1 MPPSIYEPGSDTG
14 TLTMGHVLFMDIV
27 AYSKLPMD
35 QQRQLLAM
43 LQEAVRQNPTFLHA
57 QQENRLIRLPTGDG
71 MALVFFED
79 PESPV
84 RCAVELSHTLRGH
97 PEIRLRMGI
106 HTGPVYRVADI
117 NANQNVAG
125 GGINM
130 AQRVM
135 DCGDAGHILVSQM
148 VADMLAQLSEW
159 DKSLH
164 DLGEA
169 EVKHGVRVHIFNLY
183 TNDAGNPELPQKS
196 RAAHEAALL
205 REQEQARRALRR
217 ARGVAAIL
225 GLAFVIALGLAIYA
239 FFEHSTAMVQ
249 TREAQLFVSAMQAQ
263 AAVQRAENV
272 QLEKATALQRDTD
285 ANKDAATL
293 DRDKQELEMARRSVQ
308 QLSTAAARK
317 SSEAF
322 ALIGAVRIIGTNQI
336 STSDVFDVSSGS
348 QVSASSPARNMTDM
362 FNGGQ
367 GSAERAT
374 VFADGQPVGTTH
386 WIEWRTKGEVTVKS
400 VALFSS
406 HDQVRF
412 RRAFSNFKLLAKKQ
426 NKWVELAQYAPSLPY
441 GGSCASEPCLPP
453 AVKFQPGTVLAACVN
468 INTPVAADEFRAEF
482 EQAVSALEVFS
493 GPRVL
498 QLDGYTKPDCSN

>member
-164 DLGEA
+164 DLGET
-169 EVKHGVRVHIFNLY
+169 EVKHGFRVHLYNLH
-183 TNDAGNPELPQKS
+183 TGECGNPTLPQK
-196 RAAHEAALL
+196 
-205 REQEQARRALRR
+205 
-217 ARGVAAIL
+217 
-225 GLAFVIALGLAIYA
+225 
-239 FFEHSTAMVQ
+239 M
-249 TREAQLFVSAMQAQ
+249 
-263 AAVQRAENV
+263 
-272 QLEKATALQRDTD
+272 
-285 ANKDAATL
+285 
-293 DRDKQELEMARRSVQ
+293 RSV
-308 QLSTAAARK
+308 A
-317 SSEAF
+317 
-322 ALIGAVRIIGTNQI
+322 
-336 STSDVFDVSSGS
+336 
-348 QVSASSPARNMTDM
+348 
-362 FNGGQ
+362 
-367 GSAERAT
+367 
-374 VFADGQPVGTTH
+374 
-386 WIEWRTKGEVTVKS
+386 
-400 VALFSS
+400 
-406 HDQVRF
+406 
-412 RRAFSNFKLLAKKQ
+412 
-426 NKWVELAQYAPSLPY
+426 
-441 GGSCASEPCLPP
+441 
-453 AVKFQPGTVLAACVN
+453 
-468 INTPVAADEFRAEF
+468 
-482 EQAVSALEVFS
+482 S
-493 GPRVL
+493 GPPSPQKL
-498 QLDGYTKPDCSN
+498 KLSSQEPNPTMA

>member
-35 QQRQLLAM
+35 QQCRLLAM

-57 QQENRLIRLPTGDG
+57 QQKNRLIRLPTGDG

-148 VADMLAQLSEW
+148 VADMLGQLSEG

-183 TNDAGNPELPQKS
+183 TDDAGNPELPQKS
-196 RAAHEAALL
+196 RAARDAALL
-205 REQEQARRALRR
+205 LEKEEARRALRRALRR
-217 ARGVAAIL
+217 ARGVAAVF

-239 FFEHSTAMVQ
+239 FRQRSTA
-249 TREAQLFVSAMQAQ
+249 
-263 AAVQRAENV
+263 
-272 QLEKATALQRDTD
+272 
-285 ANKDAATL
+285 
-293 DRDKQELEMARRSVQ
+293 
-308 QLSTAAARK
+308 
-317 SSEAF
+317 
-322 ALIGAVRIIGTNQI
+322 I
-336 STSDVFDVSSGS
+336 
-348 QVSASSPARNMTDM
+348 
-362 FNGGQ
+362 
-367 GSAERAT
+367 
-374 VFADGQPVGTTH
+374 
-386 WIEWRTKGEVTVKS
+386 
-400 VALFSS
+400 VA
-406 HDQVRF
+406 
-412 RRAFSNFKLLAKKQ
+412 
-426 NKWVELAQYAPSLPY
+426 
-441 GGSCASEPCLPP
+441 
-453 AVKFQPGTVLAACVN
+453 
-468 INTPVAADEFRAEF
+468 
-482 EQAVSALEVFS
+482 
-493 GPRVL
+493 
-498 QLDGYTKPDCSN
+498 